1 MRFPDIMDQ
10 NLRMCKVGAVHR
22 KGVAPERENHQRYR
36 ANILLKTS
44 MKNNVETTHYA
55 IQNKLVD

>member
-1 MRFPDIMDQ
+1 MDQ
-10 NLRMCKVGAVHR
+10 NLRMGKVGAVHR
-22 KGVAPERENHQRYR
+22 KGVAPEREDHQRYR
-36 ANILLKTS
+36 ANIMLKTR